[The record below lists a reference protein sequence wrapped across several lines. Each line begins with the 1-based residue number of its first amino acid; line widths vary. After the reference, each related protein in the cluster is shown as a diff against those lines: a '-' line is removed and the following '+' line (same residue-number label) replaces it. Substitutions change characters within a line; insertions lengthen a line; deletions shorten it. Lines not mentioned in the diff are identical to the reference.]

1 MSFGHKMRG
10 NAPQGM
16 QSRRE
21 IAQTGGAKP
30 ECYAAAPTTCHR
42 QIADGCSSKRKS
54 AHCQHRYPSPC
65 RSVLSQSRPA
75 NPFWR
80 QAYLSA
86 AKRYAVRFML
96 DAGGKCVDSAVVNK
110 INKGSIPCLT
120 QNSLSLRRPHLRLA
134 PVRASTPMVSAR
146 LSALASAAW
155 PVKRSAA
162 IAPRAR
168 LSAQSAAHWPT
179 TSKTL
184 GSRNS
189 DQARGDF
196 RLIHTPN
203 RIRACAG
210 PATRRVSA
218 LLKHHQ
224 GAHLCATSSNHFP
237 FSPFLAS
244 PLVLAPLRR
253 QHPSWPQQASPHRQ
267 WKQRPSLSPLFAM
280 QAATALPRAAKTAR
294 VRATDITTCRRRG
307 LPPAAVLRS
316 KDQPHV

>member
-30 ECYAAAPTTCHR
+30 ECYAAASTTCHR

-189 DQARGDF
+189 DQAKGDF

-210 PATRRVSA
+210 PATRQVSA

-224 GAHLCATSSNHFP
+224 GPTSCATYSRHFP
-237 FSPFLAS
+237 LSPSSDLPPVQDRLKRPHQWSNLPWSTQWKLRHQPS
-244 PLVLAPLRR
+244 PLSATPTAIAPR
-253 QHPSWPQQASPHRQ
+253 QV
-267 WKQRPSLSPLFAM
+267 
-280 QAATALPRAAKTAR
+280 AKSAR
-294 VRATDITTCRRRG
+294 IRATDITTCRRRG